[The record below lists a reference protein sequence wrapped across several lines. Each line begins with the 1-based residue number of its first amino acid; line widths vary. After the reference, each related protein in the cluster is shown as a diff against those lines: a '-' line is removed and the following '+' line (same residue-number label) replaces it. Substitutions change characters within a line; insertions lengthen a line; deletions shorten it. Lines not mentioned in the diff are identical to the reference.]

1 MWVLRAVG
9 TGAAYPKRP
18 DEVNRCRTPPA
29 LPCYDEF
36 GAQAAGEAMPVRVD
50 EEKFEECGRVAGA
63 AIAAYTMRAMEKWR
77 RTLTDYDCVMIMI
90 SVIAIGTARLARGEF
105 PPAYRSLAVPID
117 PALLGKVNIA
127 GIAHATGLN
136 RETARRKVN
145 DLIEQGMLVR
155 HADGGIGLSP
165 GLMQEQRVREQ
176 VRGQLGEIAAVAEQ
190 LGRIGVITLD

>member
-1 MWVLRAVG
+1 
-9 TGAAYPKRP
+9 
-18 DEVNRCRTPPA
+18 
-29 LPCYDEF
+29 
-36 GAQAAGEAMPVRVD
+36 MPIRVD
-50 EEKFEECGRVAGA
+50 EQKFEECGRVAGA

-105 PPAYRSLAVPID
+105 PPAYRSLSVPID
-117 PALLGKVNIA
+117 PALLGKVNIS

-145 DLIEQGMLVR
+145 DLIELNMLVR

-165 GLMQEQRVREQ
+165 GLMQEERVREQ
-176 VRGQLGEIAAVAEQ
+176 VRGQLAEIAVGRRATGADRRDHSRLSRLPPGTAAVPICTICALQHLPKVEPTF
-190 LGRIGVITLD
+190 R